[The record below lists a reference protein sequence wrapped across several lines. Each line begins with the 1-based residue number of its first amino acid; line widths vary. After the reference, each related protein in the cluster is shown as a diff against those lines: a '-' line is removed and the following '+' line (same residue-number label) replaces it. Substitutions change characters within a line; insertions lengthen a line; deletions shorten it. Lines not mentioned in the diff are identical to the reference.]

1 MRMMAK
7 KRDDRHPDAE
17 SLNRDLKALL
27 SGNISMIAAEK
38 SMAKKEN
45 LLIQGE
51 WYTKLRAR
59 AEVLVKN
66 HWFLCGVTAGATFF
80 VLVLIAA
87 LCASCCVSSGN
98 VSDHI
103 KTNQNKSSINV
114 KTIK

>member
-1 MRMMAK
+1 MT
-7 KRDDRHPDAE
+7 
-17 SLNRDLKALL
+17 
-27 SGNISMIAAEK
+27 
-38 SMAKKEN
+38 KKEN

-80 VLVLIAA
+80 VLALIAA
-87 LCASCCVSSGN
+87 LCAAYFVNPGSKTPEP
-98 VSDHI
+98 I
-103 KTNQNKSSINV
+103 KKNKSNVIV